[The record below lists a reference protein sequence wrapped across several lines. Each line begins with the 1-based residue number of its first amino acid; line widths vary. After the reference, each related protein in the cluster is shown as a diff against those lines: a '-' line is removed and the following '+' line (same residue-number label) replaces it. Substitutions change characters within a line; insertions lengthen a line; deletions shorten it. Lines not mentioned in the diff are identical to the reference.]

1 MLTITTI
8 KNLVAFTSAER
19 GLRHFMKL
27 THSIHETRDDVIDSF
42 QVSQKLNWC
51 LFLIMVSIF
60 VDYSPCW
67 KEIIAGF
74 KFWSDDVVVS
84 AFEIQL
90 L

>member
-27 THSIHETRDDVIDSF
+27 THSIHETHDDVIDSF

-60 VDYSPCW
+60 GGYNPCW

-74 KFWSDDVVVS
+74 KF
-84 AFEIQL
+84 
-90 L
+90 